1 MKKRL
6 MSIITA
12 AALLLSIPAAIG
24 AVESV
29 GIAAVSGLKLT
40 NPDNLA
46 IETLVGETLKP
57 TVKGTEVKWYI
68 GGEEVTDETK
78 LDGKNLIVTFEERG
92 KSIKCSVDGAES
104 AEITVGE
111 ANLSDLRSLGSA
123 QQDLIGD
130 GKITKTAAADTFK
143 ADGKLITLLDTY
155 NNSKS
160 TFIGLFNPNANRPF
174 DTDETRYYNYYNPER
189 ETNIAYFLNTDT
201 TKVTLS
207 ENVRRHINMSWPWL
221 TEPAYAG
228 EAHDAEN
235 GMDYTK
241 RAGIVLPALWEIVK
255 YKTIAGYQDYMD
267 NSFEMFRTAACNNVK
282 NVATMD
288 LSTGNIYAA
297 STQGNRWYRAEFT
310 LDRDFFLDTNVTLSD
325 IGANVWAKLAKI
337 YSYPELLERFDE
349 ETLAANGITPSEGA
363 FSVKAVSGLDLTNPE
378 NLAIDKIV
386 GETLSA
392 ERSGETVWYV
402 GGKAVTDSAKLDGDN
417 FIVTYEENGKY
428 VTAAV
433 DGVFGKWIKIG
444 ASELK
449 HAEPSAETSWP
460 QKETADDNSFFVQG
474 KRFALLDTYNNSKS
488 TFLVISANSAK
499 AYSYMF
505 NNDLTADETNKTNIY
520 STEAIAT
527 GYSLGYVVDKVMK
540 NDSSA
545 IPASISSH
553 INNGWKWITEPGSD
567 RTADLKAKYGL
578 LPYTVSAGMVV
589 PAKWEYE
596 KYKNIIGRQDL
607 HFNSREW
614 TRSSHMDNYMLVFRT
629 GADTTNFHYATTDGA
644 VCWARPMFTLD
655 RSFFLN
661 EAVTGIGANV
671 YAKLARV
678 YSLSEMVNAGYDR
691 AEMIENGF
699 SDYSM
704 TVSGSGALTPGESY
718 TVAITVKNNT
728 QSDISGVVAAVVYG
742 ENGAMLAMSTLD
754 NVTAAKRAQTNAGS
768 ITFDSVPSGAAK
780 IKIFYWESI
789 NSAKPICINYEQ

>member
-1 MKKRL
+1 

-24 AVESV
+24 AEESV
-29 GIAAVSGLKLT
+29 GIAAVSGLNLL
-40 NPDNLA
+40 NSDNLA

-78 LDGKNLIVTFEERG
+78 LDGNNLIVTFEERG
-92 KSIKCSVDGAES
+92 KSIKCSVDGAVS
-104 AEITVGE
+104 AEINVGK

-160 TFIGLFNPNANRPF
+160 TFIGLFNPGANRLF

-207 ENVRRHINMSWPWL
+207 ANVRKHINMSWPWL

-235 GMDYTK
+235 GADYTK

-255 YKTIAGYQDYMD
+255 YKTTAGYQDYRTD
-267 NSFEMFRTAACNNVK
+267 SVEMFRTAACNDVK
-282 NVATMD
+282 NVATMNI
-288 LSTGNIYAA
+288 STGNIYAA
-297 STQGNRWYRAEFT
+297 STQGARWYRAEFT

-433 DGVFGKWIKIG
+433 DGVLGKWVKIG
-444 ASELK
+444 ASELE
-449 HAEPSAETSWP
+449 HAAPSAETLWP
-460 QKETADDNSFFVQG
+460 QNETADDNSFFVQG

-499 AYSYMF
+499 AYSYTRTS
-505 NNDLTADETNKTNIY
+505 DLSGNAKYATSIY
-520 STEAIAT
+520 TPDDIYGGER
-527 GYSLGYVVDKVMK
+527 YSLGYVVDKVMK

-545 IPASISSH
+545 IPSAISGH
-553 INNGWKWITEPGSD
+553 INNGWKWITEPGSNK
-567 RTADLKAKYGL
+567 TADLKEKYGL

-607 HFNSREW
+607 HADSYEW
-614 TRSSHMDNYMLVFRT
+614 TRSSHMDNYMLTFRT
-629 GADTTNFHYATTDGA
+629 ASDSNNFHYAYTGGGS

-655 RSFFLN
+655 RSFFLSEN
-661 EAVTGIGANV
+661 VTGIGANV
-671 YAKLARV
+671 YAKLARI

-691 AEMIENGF
+691 AEMIEKGF

-704 TVSGSGALTPGESY
+704 TVSGSGTLTPGESY
-718 TVAITVKNNT
+718 TAAITVKNNT

-742 ENGAMLAMSTLD
+742 ENGAMLAMSKLD
-754 NVTAAKRAQTNAGS
+754 NVTVAKRAQTNAGS